1 MCTYVCMWVGGVCV
15 YVWCVCVC
23 VLCVHH
29 LLSLCT
35 MITGASFW
43 EMVYLTYSA
52 TKAFPR
58 TLGST
63 IVSLLVDRAW
73 MVAFHE
79 HQRRD

>member
-1 MCTYVCMWVGGVCV
+1 MCVCVCVVYVCMYG
-15 YVWCVCVC
+15 VCVC

-52 TKAFPR
+52 TEAFPC

-79 HQRRD
+79 HQRHD